1 MDRAVPGGDAMTIRE
16 QLLEL
21 LEIRKGV
28 YLSGEEIAQA
38 LGVSRAAV
46 WKAMKTL
53 RQEGYAIDAVTNRG
67 YRLSEETDILSPQGI
82 RKYLK
87 PPYRAMEITVLPT
100 AASTNA
106 LLREKANQGC
116 PEGRVL
122 ICNEQTEGRGR
133 YGRRFYSPGDTGL
146 YLSLLLRPRQYSPQ
160 QAAQLTAAAAAAM
173 CEAIGAVSGEE
184 AQIKWV
190 NDIFLRGKKVCGI
203 LTEASFGLEAG
214 ALEYAVLG
222 VGVNVYPPKEGFPPE
237 LAETAGS
244 VFDSPRSD
252 AKNALAGEFLN
263 RFLDCYN
270 APEDRRYIEVY
281 RQRSLVIGKTVTV
294 FAGDQGDQPRRAQVR
309 GIDDACRLLVTY
321 ENGVKAALSWG
332 EIGVEI

>member
-1 MDRAVPGGDAMTIRE
+1 MTIRE
-16 QLLEL
+16 RLLEL
-21 LEIRKGV
+21 LEVRKGI
-28 YLSGEEIAQA
+28 YLSGEEIAQT

-46 WKAMKTL
+46 WKAVKTL

-67 YRLSEETDILSPQGI
+67 YCLSEKTDILSPQGL

-87 PPYRAMEITVLPT
+87 PEYKAMEITVLPT
-100 AASTNA
+100 AVSTNT
-106 LLREKANQGC
+106 LLREKANRGC
-116 PEGRVL
+116 PEGCVL
-122 ICNEQTEGRGR
+122 IGNEQTGGRGR

-146 YLSLLLRPRQYSPQ
+146 YLSLLLRPRRYSPQ

-173 CEAIGAVSGEE
+173 CGAIEAVSGE
-184 AQIKWV
+184 APQIKWV

-203 LTEASFGLEAG
+203 LTEASFGLETG

-222 VGVNVYPPKEGFPPE
+222 VGVNVYSPKDGFPPE
-237 LAETAGS
+237 LERIAGS
-244 VFDSPRSD
+244 VFDSPRGD

-270 APEDRRYIEVY
+270 APEDRRYIETY

-294 FAGDQGDQPRRAQVR
+294 FAGNQARQALVR

-321 ENGVKAALSWG
+321 KNGEEAALSWG
-332 EIGVEI
+332 EIRVEL